1 MPEVAAA
8 ATHSGVG
15 TLCGFTHHLHD
26 EVALRLKTH
35 THTHPSAQC
44 VHMSNVC
51 VCVCLLPDLLVEVG
65 LGELQGVEQGVGG
78 GQLDVVAG
86 LLLPHAL
93 DDGCQDLVTVLLK
106 LLRVLR
112 QQGGGRGEQG
122 VMSHQGHAL
131 TTWTTQ
137 FITLQLQSQRSDFQ
151 PSDFLT
157 RDISIKKTSVDAET
171 PIRWLREKCHLTG
184 VNASDASNG
193 GPDLPTTTC
202 LGRCLSFKYTW
213 VNLPYEQS
221 DSHHE
226 TISSFGQ
233 GAKKVIGRKL
243 MQPQQPA
250 VED

>member
-35 THTHPSAQC
+35 THTHPRQHSAC
-44 VHMSNVC
+44 ICLTC
-51 VCVCLLPDLLVEVG
+51 VCVCLLPNLLVEVG

-112 QQGGGRGEQG
+112 QRGGGRGEQG
-122 VMSHQGHAL
+122 VMSHQG
-131 TTWTTQ
+131 
-137 FITLQLQSQRSDFQ
+137 
-151 PSDFLT
+151 
-157 RDISIKKTSVDAET
+157 
-171 PIRWLREKCHLTG
+171 
-184 VNASDASNG
+184 
-193 GPDLPTTTC
+193 
-202 LGRCLSFKYTW
+202 
-213 VNLPYEQS
+213 
-221 DSHHE
+221 
-226 TISSFGQ
+226 
-233 GAKKVIGRKL
+233 GAR
-243 MQPQQPA
+243 
-250 VED
+250 